1 MKIHRFIEDF
11 DFSKKIL
18 EINDIEIVKQIR
30 NVLKLEIGRKII
42 LSDGKGTEAD
52 AIITFIYSDKISCE
66 VVEVRKANGL
76 KRKVSLYLAILK
88 KDNFELAIQK
98 SVECGVSSIVPII
111 TERTIKTGLNKER
124 LERIIKEASEQSGRN
139 VVPELLE
146 TMTYKEALEHGSQN
160 TEKVIFTPSLASD
173 GVNLANESYQ
183 PDKNATNISI
193 FIGPEGGFTEKEIIL
208 AKESGYKI
216 ASLGEMTLRGET
228 AAIVATY
235 RVVQGV

>member
-1 MKIHRFIEDF
+1 MKIHRFIGDF
-11 DFSKKIL
+11 DFSKKEL

-42 LSDGKGTEAD
+42 LSDGKGAEAD

-66 VVEVRKANGL
+66 VVEVRKVNEAT
-76 KRKVSLYLAILK
+76 RKVSLYLAILK

-98 SVECGVSSIVPII
+98 SVECGVSRIIPII

-124 LERIIKEASEQSGRN
+124 LEKIIKEASEQSGRS

-146 TMTYKEALEHGSQN
+146 TMTYKEALEHGNEN
-160 TEKVIFTPSLASD
+160 TEKIICDLVKE
-173 GVNLANESYQ
+173 NYR
-183 PDKNATNISI
+183 PDKNATNVSI
-193 FIGPEGGFTEKEIIL
+193 FVGPEGGFTEKEIFL
-208 AKESGYKI
+208 AKESNYQI
-216 ASLGEMTLRGET
+216 ASLGDMTLRGET

-235 RVVQGV
+235 RAVQGI